1 VSSLDPP
8 PEPTTPVLSDT
19 AHDAAEGVTWPV
31 RVAAAWSWRLIVV
44 TGAAYLI
51 YRAVSAVSLVA
62 FALILSLFLSA
73 ILHPLERRLR
83 MFLPGPKSLAAALA
97 LIIGVAVLGGI
108 GYFVAWQITTHSTE
122 LGNQITAFVDKARNW
137 LQTGPLHLKQS
148 DFDNLVNSITNA
160 IKNNQG
166 KLVSGA
172 IKTVQTLAEVAG
184 TFLLVLLSTFFL
196 LRDGEQIWRWV
207 LGFFPTAAH
216 QRVNRAAHIGWR
228 TFGGYMNGV
237 VLIALFHGVT
247 VTIVLLVLRV
257 PLAAALGVLIFLGS
271 FVPLLGLTVS
281 GSLCVAIATLEHGIT
296 AGIVLTIAI
305 VTLFQIE
312 GHVLQPVIMSRAVAI
327 HPLAVA
333 LSVFAGT
340 VLAGIPG
347 ALIAVPFVAFVNTTV
362 HALRAPLDEPAA
374 EIVKE
379 ATTAGPHT
387 GSEPPIDAAP
397 PPIDALTGDP
407 EVREPEHPVLP
418 TDNAARDGQA
428 ARPVNAAGSTEEAA
442 HTGRDPVPPPLKR
455 P

>member
-1 VSSLDPP
+1 VLVTSADLP

-19 AHDAAEGVTWPV
+19 GHDAAESVTWPV

-44 TGAAYLI
+44 TAAAFLI
-51 YRAVSAVSLVA
+51 YRAISAVSLVA
-62 FALILSLFLSA
+62 FALILSLFLTA

-83 MFLPGPKSLAAALA
+83 GILPGPKSLSAAAA

-108 GYFVAWQITTHSTE
+108 AYFVVWQITTHSTE
-122 LGNQITAFVDKARNW
+122 LADQITAFVDKARNW

-160 IKNNQG
+160 VKNNQG

-184 TFLLVLLSTFFL
+184 AFLLILLSTFFL
-196 LRDGEQIWRWV
+196 LRDGAQIWRWV

-216 QRVNRAAHIGWR
+216 PRIDRAGHIGWR
-228 TFGGYMNGV
+228 TFGGYMSGV

-247 VTIVLLVLRV
+247 VTIVLLILRV

-271 FVPLLGLTVS
+271 FVPLLGLTVT
-281 GSLCVAIATLEHGIT
+281 GSLCVAIATLEHGVT
-296 AGIVLTIAI
+296 AGIVLAIAI

-312 GHVLQPVIMSRAVAI
+312 GHVLQPVIMSRAVAL

-362 HALRAPLDEPAA
+362 HALRAPTDEPDEKIAA
-374 EIVKE
+374 E
-379 ATTAGPHT
+379 ARAGEHT
-387 GSEPPIDAAP
+387 EPPQPVPRTTGPERDGKPEPSIDRAVPSAE
-397 PPIDALTGDP
+397 GP
-407 EVREPEHPVLP
+407 ESVRPTDGVARSADTEPEGSP
-418 TDNAARDGQA
+418 T
-428 ARPVNAAGSTEEAA
+428 
-442 HTGRDPVPPPLKR
+442 
-455 P
+455 